1 MDKLYSMLKLQNELN
16 DSTNGKSWESG
27 VSKNSKVIDWYRC
40 IYMESCELIDS
51 YPWKHWKSIDAEV
64 DRENIKIETV
74 DIWHFVL
81 SQAIKEARVNKK
93 SLKELSEEISSKDYF
108 QNYLK
113 TPKREL
119 KSIYEEIEVVE
130 KLIESS
136 IKRAK
141 VDELFEGFFEV
152 AKVAN
157 LSFDELYSLYV
168 GKNILNQFRQDNG
181 YKSGE
186 YKKIW
191 KNRED
196 NEILQDI
203 LLKNP
208 NISPKELY
216 EELDKIYQSI

>member
-1 MDKLYSMLKLQNELN
+1 MDKLYSMLKLQNDLN

-74 DIWHFVL
+74 DIWHFIL
-81 SQAIKEARVNKK
+81 SQAIKEARLKGK
-93 SLKELSEEISSKDYF
+93 SLKELSKEISSKDYF

-113 TPKREL
+113 NPNREFN
-119 KSIYEEIEVVE
+119 SFYEEIEVVE
-130 KLIESS
+130 ELIEAAV
-136 IKRAK
+136 KKAK
-141 VDELFEGFFEV
+141 VDELFEKFFEV

-191 KNRED
+191 NKKED
-196 NEILQDI
+196 NEVLQDI

-216 EELDKIYQSI
+216 EELEKIYQSI